1 MRVAFISPSIGEY
14 KTLFLSGVQLK
25 RGAGLDDIQTLNYNA
40 DSHRGGGILSTLA
53 GVARRAFPFLL
64 KNIIAPSA
72 LTFGRNVLDDI
83 SQGDGNI
90 KSSLKKRGL
99 EAVRDAGARLARG
112 GGKRKKRKQ
121 KQTSGRSVKRKKNVI
136 KGTSSL

>member
-1 MRVAFISPSIGEY
+1 MRVAFISPSIAEY

-25 RGAGLDDIQTLNYNA
+25 QGGGLDDIRTLNYSA

-72 LTFGRNVLDDI
+72 LTFGRNVLNDM
-83 SQGDGNI
+83 SQAEGNI

-99 EAVRDAGARLARG
+99 EAVRDAGARLVKG

-121 KQTSGRSVKRKKNVI
+121 KQVSRRPIKK
-136 KGTSSL
+136 KKKML

>member
-1 MRVAFISPSIGEY
+1 MPINRVYTLSASTTPHVTVTFSTPSAPP
-14 KTLFLSGVQLK
+14 L
-25 RGAGLDDIQTLNYNA
+25 R
-40 DSHRGGGILSTLA
+40 
-53 GVARRAFPFLL
+53 PP
-64 KNIIAPSA
+64 NIIAPSA

-121 KQTSGRSVKRKKNVI
+121 KQTSGRSVKRKKKCY
-136 KGTSSL
+136 KGDVFSIV